1 MCGVFLYVCVCVG
14 GLRVAKELN
23 KNGYT
28 QKQQHLSTIYMV
40 YYIVT

>member
-1 MCGVFLYVCVCVG
+1 MCVWGLSLYVCG
-14 GLRVAKELN
+14 GVRVAKELN